1 MKTSQWPNYLSAARL
16 GLMPAALVAAIQGS
30 RPWFIG
36 LLATALLTDALDGYL
51 ARRLHA
57 ESEFGRKL
65 DSAADYLLLLTG
77 IGGIA
82 LLWPETMRRELPW
95 VIAGL
100 VGFFAVVIYGFAV
113 LGRAPC
119 YHTWAAKILAVA
131 LALTLVP
138 LLAGWTPLPFRIVQS
153 LQVAGSV
160 EELAIAMLI
169 PWHEGQ
175 VPTIWHAWRLRQTRK
190 AAGAKTAA

>member
-16 GLMPAALVAAIQGS
+16 GLMPAALMAAVMHS

-36 LLATALLTDALDGYL
+36 LVAGALLTDALDGYL
-51 ARRLHA
+51 ARKLHA

-77 IGGIA
+77 IAGIA

-100 VGFFAVVIYGFAV
+100 VGFFAVVIYGFVV

-119 YHTWAAKILAVA
+119 YHTWATKVLAVA

-138 LLAGWTPLPFRIVQS
+138 LLADWTPLPFRIVQT
-153 LQVAGSV
+153 LQVMGSV
-160 EELAIAMLI
+160 EELAIALLI
-169 PWHEGQ
+169 PWYEGQ
-175 VPTIWHAWRLRQTRK
+175 VPTVWHAWRLRQERK
-190 AAGAKTAA
+190 NA